1 LYDLYHIR
9 LCNLP
14 LTFGQQGKGAAAGRP
29 RSKFFLGKKIMQNES
44 SLSSREDAIRAG
56 LPAFAVDFAGSP
68 DKAAP
73 GLCWRHYKEHW
84 LASLNGG
91 AEG

>member
-1 LYDLYHIR
+1 
-9 LCNLP
+9 
-14 LTFGQQGKGAAAGRP
+14 
-29 RSKFFLGKKIMQNES
+29 MQNES